1 MGECYLTRREKREV
15 TEQLG
20 IYKIGADAR
29 PSGVVVIPNKVI
41 TLATRVF
48 QNDGNV
54 TNITLPPYLQEIQ
67 ERAFENCAH
76 LEEVELPQGLTEIY
90 GGVFNSCKSLK
101 KIDLPEKL
109 TILGESAL

>member
-29 PSGVVVIPNKVI
+29 PSGVVVIPNKVT

-48 QNDGNV
+48 
-54 TNITLPPYLQEIQ
+54 
-67 ERAFENCAH
+67 
-76 LEEVELPQGLTEIY
+76 
-90 GGVFNSCKSLK
+90 
-101 KIDLPEKL
+101 
-109 TILGESAL
+109 

>member
-48 QNDGNV
+48 QNDKNV
-54 TNITLPPYLQEIQ
+54 TKINLPPLLQEIQ
-67 ERAFENCAH
+67 ERAFENCSQLKEVIISDDVRFIGANAFKRCG
-76 LEEVELPQGLTEIY
+76 LEEVKFPTAY
-90 GGVFNSCKSLK
+90 H
-101 KIDLPEKL
+101 
-109 TILGESAL
+109 

>member
-41 TLATRVF
+41 TLAT
-48 QNDGNV
+48 
-54 TNITLPPYLQEIQ
+54 LSSP
-67 ERAFENCAH
+67 
-76 LEEVELPQGLTEIY
+76 
-90 GGVFNSCKSLK
+90 
-101 KIDLPEKL
+101 
-109 TILGESAL
+109 

>member
-29 PSGVVVIPNKVI
+29 PSGKVVIPTKVT

-67 ERAFENCAH
+67 
-76 LEEVELPQGLTEIY
+76 
-90 GGVFNSCKSLK
+90 
-101 KIDLPEKL
+101 
-109 TILGESAL
+109 